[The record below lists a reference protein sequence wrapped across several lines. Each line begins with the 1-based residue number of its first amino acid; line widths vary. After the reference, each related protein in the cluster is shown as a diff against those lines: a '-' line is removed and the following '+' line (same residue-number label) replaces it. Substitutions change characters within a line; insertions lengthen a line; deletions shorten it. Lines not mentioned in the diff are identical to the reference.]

1 MLVAS
6 QRRAL
11 LAVAAAAALVPVA
24 AHAATQLTA
33 FEKAELAQLT
43 PALQA
48 EVKKRMAQG
57 GQKVR
62 EILETMLLNKIS
74 LLFAQGR
81 VAAVDFEK
89 GIAVYQ
95 LQNGD
100 LKLVP
105 FEVATLD
112 VKKS

>member
-1 MLVAS
+1 MIVAS

-11 LAVAAAAALVPVA
+11 LAAAAAAALLPA
-24 AHAATQLTA
+24 AAGA
-33 FEKAELAQLT
+33 AELTPFEQAEIGQLS

-48 EVKKRMAQG
+48 EVKKRMAEG

-95 LQNGD
+95 LPNGD
-100 LKLVP
+100 LKLIP

-112 VKKS
+112 IKNA

>member
-11 LAVAAAAALVPVA
+11 LAVAAAALLVPASASA
-24 AHAATQLTA
+24 AQMTA
-33 FEKAELAQLT
+33 FEKAELAQLS

-62 EILETMLLNKIS
+62 EILETILLNKIS
-74 LLFAQGR
+74 LVFAQGR

-112 VKKS
+112 VKKN